1 VPRKES
7 GRYFDNAKDLL
18 RKSPIEENRYA
29 DVKYV
34 QEACGTAY
42 LALLNALDEYF
53 VRNGVNEKDL
63 PQSVEGYRDMIK
75 KYLSVHN
82 GKLTKDFEAIYREL
96 HISGYYRGDLQHV
109 DVVKAA
115 SKATKAFINFLIP
128 RPLAAG
134 LPIKIGSRACPG
146 V

>member
-1 VPRKES
+1 MPTKES
-7 GRYFDNAKDLL
+7 GRYFDNAKVLL
-18 RKSPIEENRYA
+18 RKSPSEENRYA

-42 LALLNALDEYF
+42 LAVLKALDEYF

-96 HISGYYRGDLQHV
+96 HISGYYRGNLQHV

-115 SKATKAFINFLIP
+115 FKVTKAFIDRL
-128 RPLAAG
+128 
-134 LPIKIGSRACPG
+134 K
-146 V
+146 